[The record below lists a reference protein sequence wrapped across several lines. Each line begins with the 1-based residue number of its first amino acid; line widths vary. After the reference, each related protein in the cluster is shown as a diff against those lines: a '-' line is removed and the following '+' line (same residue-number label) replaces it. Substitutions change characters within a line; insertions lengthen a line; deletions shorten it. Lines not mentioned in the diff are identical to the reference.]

1 MNKFKTHILVLFL
14 IYILSESILAAE
26 VILPLQIFLPGNF
39 NGKTVELTDKL
50 SFSLS
55 DAHKIPELI
64 ATFKKEE
71 KNTLVFATG
80 NNSSIY
86 EPLSF
91 LLNGKIENELIKK
104 CNPNVFSASPSDIEI
119 LDLKGDKK
127 HLKNLLFT
135 NAVSK
140 KVPHPFKT
148 FETANVGDK
157 TIYFFNFISASLCEN
172 LPIQKWESFE
182 ADDFQRTLRRLE
194 FEFKDS
200 DITISTVY
208 GSKEETENLVLALKR
223 LNGTHFVINATH
235 EKDFPFYPFTTPII
249 EGNVYKFSL
258 KNGNTALPLLNII
271 FKNSGSPRI
280 TLRMLPLNKFDN
292 SKGDNTLSAFEKQI
306 NDYIFEPFRIITTKE
321 KASTSANYIRA
332 DAHATLTKRALNTDL
347 AIMIEPNQRH
357 INNNVINL
365 GRLLKAIEND
375 RIFIVRL
382 KGATLKK
389 LTEKLV
395 SAYGKDKIAIAGCE
409 FEYFAGKTVNFKV
422 SGISVDSHKTYSV
435 ATTQATLGDSIAR
448 NVFEKD
454 MLQPFNG
461 YFLWDIWK
469 NNLKIIKMAN
479 DVIFE

>member
-1 MNKFKTHILVLFL
+1 MNKLKAYIPVFFL
-14 IYILSESILAAE
+14 IYLFADRMLAAE
-26 VILPLQIFLPGNF
+26 AILPLQIFFPGNF
-39 NGKTVELTDKL
+39 NGKTVELTDNL
-50 SFSLS
+50 TFSPS
-55 DAHKIPELI
+55 DAHKIPDLI
-64 ATFKKEE
+64 ATFKKEK

-91 LLNGKIENELIKK
+91 LVKGKIETELVKR
-104 CNPNVFSASPSDIEI
+104 CEPVAFSASPSDIEI
-119 LDLKGDKK
+119 LDLKSDKT

-148 FETANVGDK
+148 FETWNLDGK
-157 TIYFFNFISASLCEN
+157 TLYFFNFISAALCEH

-182 ADDFQRTLRRLE
+182 ADDFERTLRRLE
-194 FEFKDS
+194 LKFKDS
-200 DITISTVY
+200 DITVSTVY
-208 GSKEETENLVLALKR
+208 ASKEETEKLASTLKR
-223 LNGTHFVINATH
+223 LKGTHFVINATN
-235 EKDFPFYPFTTPII
+235 EKEFPFYPFTAPII

-271 FKNSGSPRI
+271 FKNTGSPRV
-280 TLRMLPLNKFDN
+280 TLRMLPLDKYNDKTGNN
-292 SKGDNTLSAFEKQI
+292 SFSGFEKQVK
-306 NDYIFEPFRIITTKE
+306 DYIFEPFRVISTKE
-321 KASTSANYIRA
+321 KASTGANYIKPT
-332 DAHATLTKRALNTDL
+332 AHAILTKRALNTDVAL
-347 AIMIEPNQRH
+347 MIEPNQRH

-365 GRLLKAIEND
+365 GRLLKAIDND
-375 RIFIVRL
+375 RIFVIRL
-382 KGATLKK
+382 KGNTLKS
-389 LTEKLV
+389 LTESLV

-409 FEYFAGKTVNFKV
+409 FKYFAGKTVDFKISGV
-422 SGISVDSHKTYSV
+422 SVESGKTYSL

-448 NVFEKD
+448 NVFKKD

-469 NNLKIIKMAN
+469 NNLKTIKIPN